1 VELPRSNERTEQIFA
16 EFINI
21 ADVINLKPGM
31 KIPSEEAA
39 NAKNINV
46 KIITSS
52 I

>member
-1 VELPRSNERTEQIFA
+1 
-16 EFINI
+16 
-21 ADVINLKPGM
+21 M

-52 I
+52 IWAWQNSRDTIISHFI